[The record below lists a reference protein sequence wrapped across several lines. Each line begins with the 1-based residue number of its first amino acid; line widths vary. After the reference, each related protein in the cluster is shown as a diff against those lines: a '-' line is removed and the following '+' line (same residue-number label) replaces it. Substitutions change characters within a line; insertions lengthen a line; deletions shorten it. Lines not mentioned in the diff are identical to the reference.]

1 MSIVKILF
9 YVLLVL
15 IFGRLMVFS
24 IRLTWSITKVLLV
37 LIFLPLILIGAVL
50 AGLISLALPALIVI
64 GIISLIRVK

>member
-1 MSIVKILF
+1 MGLVKILF

-24 IRLTWSITKVLLV
+24 IRLTWSITKVLLI
-37 LIFLPLILIGAVL
+37 LIFLPLILIGAVI

>member
-1 MSIVKILF
+1 MGLVKILF

-15 IFGRLMVFS
+15 IFGRLIVFS